1 MHGNGAA
8 ELKKELADSRSSR
21 ASHCSEQSKPG
32 DGCSV
37 VQLDSQRRCTSLVV
51 VVVVKYRISSL
62 QHTGHTIWRQIV
74 KNSAGYWSTW

>member
-8 ELKKELADSRSSR
+8 ELKKELTDSRSSR

-32 DGCSV
+32 GGCSV
-37 VQLDSQRRCTSLVV
+37 VQLDSQRQWTSL

-74 KNSAGYWSTW
+74 KNSAGY

>member
-8 ELKKELADSRSSR
+8 ELKKELTDSRSSR
-21 ASHCSEQSKPG
+21 ASHGSEQSKPG

-37 VQLDSQRRCTSLVV
+37 VQLDSQRQWTSL

-74 KNSAGYWSTW
+74 KNSAGY